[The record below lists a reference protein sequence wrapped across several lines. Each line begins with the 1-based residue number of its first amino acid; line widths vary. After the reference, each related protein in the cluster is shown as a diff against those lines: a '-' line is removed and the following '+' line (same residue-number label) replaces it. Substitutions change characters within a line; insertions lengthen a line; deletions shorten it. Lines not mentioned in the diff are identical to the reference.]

1 MSFTVISTLFNYYA
15 MRRGTMVVG
24 ANASSIGDDM
34 RALPRVIGGFV
45 SVLPLWIWRSLRMR
59 EA

>member
-1 MSFTVISTLFNYYA
+1 MGFTVVSTLFNFYA

-24 ANASSIGDDM
+24 KDAVSIDADM
-34 RALPRVIGGFV
+34 RALPRVIGGFLAGV
-45 SVLPLWIWRSLRMR
+45 PPWAWRSLRSR